1 LDGPEDGLR
10 GDVGL
15 TVLVELLGQS
25 LPTVLLS
32 DPLLKLLIGH
42 NVKII
47 IFVAIQDLLVGSQ
60 LVMTNRDFDLVLAP
74 F

>member
-1 LDGPEDGLR
+1 
-10 GDVGL
+10 L